1 MSRPPGVRQGQQVV
15 QLLTAKAQH
24 AAAMFEARMSGQ
36 GGAGAAGVE
45 AVLAAAWGEGERQQA
60 ALAAADLVNAQAELL
75 DLQQAATT
83 AERAAADAYRLTA
96 PKMCV

>member
-1 MSRPPGVRQGQQVV
+1 MV

-24 AAAMFEARMSGQ
+24 TAAMFKARMSGQ

-60 ALAAADLVNAQAELL
+60 AFAAADLVNAQAELS
-75 DLQQAATT
+75 DLQQAVTT
-83 AERAAADAYRLTA
+83 AERAAADAYHLTA
-96 PKMCV
+96 PKLCV